1 MFISNIVFLCML
13 VEGDKLKREARN
25 LRRRWNMLASVL
37 SVALQYYC
45 FLVLADGVQKFNT
58 KL

>member
-1 MFISNIVFLCML
+1 
-13 VEGDKLKREARN
+13 
-25 LRRRWNMLASVL
+25 MLASVL

-45 FLVLADGVQKFNT
+45 FLVLADGMQKFNT